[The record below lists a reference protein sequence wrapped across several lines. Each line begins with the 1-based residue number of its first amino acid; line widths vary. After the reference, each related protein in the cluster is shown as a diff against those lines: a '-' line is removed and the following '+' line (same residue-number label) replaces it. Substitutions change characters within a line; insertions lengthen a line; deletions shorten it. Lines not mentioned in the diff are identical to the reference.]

1 MRGLRWMNG
10 TLAFCALWILGAC
23 GQAPPPLEK
32 VEADLKAPSA
42 QISGPMIQTSYDGY
56 MKGQVALKLDALN
69 KYGSMPKFLEIE
81 NGQAPK
87 VLSLQDYLT
96 RSGVPAAAVKAV
108 MPYLP
113 VQNDYTLRSTS
124 YKGDLATT
132 LQPQFTIGC
141 VSGDIAGLA
150 GIGGGKGSVEIT
162 VDLGCLKEGSG
173 RVVIRMIADAT
184 SQNAQARVEVYLQN
198 VCDLAGNCVDGA
210 MLWKANV
217 LIGGKGAS
225 GDMLMS
231 MYFKAKTAS
240 GESAEVKQGMRVSA
254 DSTLKAGKLE
264 VLAYARDTEG
274 KEYSVVMGLQAQGDL
289 ASFSIRGANGEF
301 TCSTSDGG
309 KTGSCTAT
317 SGNDTVTWSRK

>member
-23 GQAPPPLEK
+23 GQAPPPLEQ
-32 VEADLKAPSA
+32 VESDLKAPSA
-42 QISGPMIQTSYDGY
+42 KISGPMIQTSYDGY
-56 MKGQVALKLDALN
+56 MKGQVALKIDALN
-69 KYGSMPKFLEIE
+69 KYGNMPKFLEIE

-87 VLSLQDYLT
+87 VLSVQEYLT
-96 RSGVPAAAVKAV
+96 RSGLPAAAVKAV

-113 VQNDYTLRSTS
+113 VQNDYSLRSTT

-132 LQPQFTIGC
+132 LQPQFTVGC

-150 GIGGGKGSVEIT
+150 GLGGGKGTIEIV

-173 RVVIRMIADAT
+173 RVVIRMTGDAT
-184 SQNAQARVEVYLQN
+184 NQTVQARVEVYLQN
-198 VCDLAGNCVDGA
+198 VCDLAGNCVDGG
-210 MLWKANV
+210 MIWKAGFSTN
-217 LIGGKGAS
+217 GQGAS
-225 GDMLMS
+225 GDVLMS
-231 MYFKAKTAS
+231 MYFKAKTAN
-240 GESAEVKQGMRVSA
+240 GETAEVKQGMRVSA
-254 DSTLKAGKLE
+254 DSAQKAGKIE
-264 VLAYARDTEG
+264 VLAYARDVDG

-301 TCSTSDGG
+301 SCSTSDGG

-317 SGNDTVTWSRK
+317 SGNDTVTWSRN